1 MSEHAPTAH
10 AQAGATRAGETHGE
24 ELEVARAAHSLT
36 QQLEALL
43 IVAEEP
49 LDAQTL
55 AAAVA
60 RPVPDVRA
68 ALARLQAEYDGVIDP
83 GVTGPGASAGPG
95 LEGSGEAGSGSNAG
109 GGAERVEGAQGS
121 FAPRGFELREVPTG
135 FRFYV
140 RASLDAVVADFV
152 RQERSARLSQAA
164 LETLAVIAYR
174 QPVTR
179 GQVAQIRAVNVD
191 SVVRTL
197 LSHSLVA
204 EVGRHEETGATLYGT
219 TAVLL
224 DKLGISDIAEL
235 PHISPLL
242 DDGAQGFE
250 HEVL

>member
-1 MSEHAPTAH
+1 MTEPVLDAA
-10 AQAGATRAGETHGE
+10 E
-24 ELEVARAAHSLT
+24 ELATAATDELATARATHSLG

-49 LDAQTL
+49 LDAVAL
-55 AAAVA
+55 GAALD
-60 RPVPDVRA
+60 RPVREVRA
-68 ALARLQAEYDGVIDP
+68 ALAALRADYDGEA
-83 GVTGPGASAGPG
+83 AS
-95 LEGSGEAGSGSNAG
+95 
-109 GGAERVEGAQGS
+109 
-121 FAPRGFELREVPTG
+121 APRGFELREVSGG

-140 RASLDAVVADFV
+140 RASLDPLVAEFV
-152 RQERSARLSQAA
+152 QQERSAKLSQAA

-197 LSHSLVA
+197 LSHNLIEEA
-204 EVGRHEETGATLYGT
+204 GRHEETGATLYGT

-224 DKLGISDIAEL
+224 DRLGIGDISEL

-242 DDGAQGFE
+242 DDGAEGFE
-250 HEVL
+250 HEGL

>member
-1 MSEHAPTAH
+1 MSEHAPVQH
-10 AQAGATRAGETHGE
+10 APDGSASSADMTDTD
-24 ELEVARAAHSLT
+24 ELAAARAAHSLS

-43 IVAEEP
+43 IVADEP
-49 LDAQTL
+49 LDASTL
-55 AAAVA
+55 AAAVS
-60 RPVPDVRA
+60 RPVTEVRA
-68 ALARLQAEYDGVIDP
+68 TLAQLQAEYDG
-83 GVTGPGASAGPG
+83 A
-95 LEGSGEAGSGSNAG
+95 SGE
-109 GGAERVEGAQGS
+109 
-121 FAPRGFELREVPTG
+121 PRGFELREVPTG

-152 RQERSARLSQAA
+152 QQERSARLSQAA

-197 LSHSLVA
+197 LSHGLVA

-224 DKLGISDIAEL
+224 DKLGINDIAEL

-242 DDGAQGFE
+242 DDGAEGFE

>member
-1 MSEHAPTAH
+1 MTEPVPDASDEL
-10 AQAGATRAGETHGE
+10 AT
-24 ELEVARAAHSLT
+24 ARATHSLS

-49 LDAQTL
+49 LDAVTL
-55 AAAVA
+55 AAALDQ
-60 RPVPDVRA
+60 PVHEVRT
-68 ALARLQAEYDGVIDP
+68 ALKHLRDDYDGARQSPADAGP
-83 GVTGPGASAGPG
+83 AAEGPGAS
-95 LEGSGEAGSGSNAG
+95 GSGS
-109 GGAERVEGAQGS
+109 QGNQ
-121 FAPRGFELREVPTG
+121 AREPRGFELREVSGG

-140 RASLDAVVADFV
+140 RASLDPVVADFM
-152 RQERSARLSQAA
+152 RQERSAKLSQAA

-197 LSHSLVA
+197 LSHSLVE

-224 DKLGISDIAEL
+224 DRLGIGDISEL

-242 DDGAQGFE
+242 DDGAEGFE
-250 HEVL
+250 HEGL

>member
-1 MSEHAPTAH
+1 MTEPELDAIDEL
-10 AQAGATRAGETHGE
+10 AT
-24 ELEVARAAHSLT
+24 ARARHSLA

-49 LDAQTL
+49 LDAATL
-55 AAAVA
+55 AAALD
-60 RPVPDVRA
+60 RPVREVRA
-68 ALARLQAEYDGVIDP
+68 ALETLRADYDGD
-83 GVTGPGASAGPG
+83 
-95 LEGSGEAGSGSNAG
+95 AGS
-109 GGAERVEGAQGS
+109 E
-121 FAPRGFELREVPTG
+121 PRGFELREVSGG

-140 RASLDAVVADFV
+140 RATLDPLVAEFV
-152 RQERSARLSQAA
+152 QQERSAKLSQAA

-197 LSHSLVA
+197 LSHNLIEEA
-204 EVGRHEETGATLYGT
+204 GRHEETGATLYGT

-224 DKLGISDIAEL
+224 DRLGIGDISEL

-242 DDGAQGFE
+242 DDGADGFE
-250 HEVL
+250 HEGL

>member
-1 MSEHAPTAH
+1 MTEPVLEPELDAIDEL
-10 AQAGATRAGETHGE
+10 ATVRAT
-24 ELEVARAAHSLT
+24 HSLA

-49 LDAQTL
+49 LDEFAL
-55 AAAVA
+55 GVA
-60 RPVPDVRA
+60 LDRPVREVRA
-68 ALARLQAEYDGVIDP
+68 ALGALRADYDGNEV
-83 GVTGPGASAGPG
+83 S
-95 LEGSGEAGSGSNAG
+95 E
-109 GGAERVEGAQGS
+109 
-121 FAPRGFELREVPTG
+121 PRGFELREVSGG

-140 RASLDAVVADFV
+140 RATLDPLVADFV
-152 RQERSARLSQAA
+152 QQERSAKLSQAA

-197 LSHSLVA
+197 LSHNLIEEA
-204 EVGRHEETGATLYGT
+204 GRHEETGATLYGT

-224 DKLGISDIAEL
+224 DRLGIGDISEL

-242 DDGAQGFE
+242 DDGAEGFE